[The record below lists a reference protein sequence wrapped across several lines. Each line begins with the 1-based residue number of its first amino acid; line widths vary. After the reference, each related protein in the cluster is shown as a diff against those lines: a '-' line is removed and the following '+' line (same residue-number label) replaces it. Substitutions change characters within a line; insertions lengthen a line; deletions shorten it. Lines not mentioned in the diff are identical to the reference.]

1 MILSNQ
7 ADLRSTIRLGFLLRL
22 ISYYQVNSLF
32 WLQSIL
38 MDSNAQLDIWLAEEA
53 EILNS
58 LKAGVGPGV
67 ASREQIIGKTG
78 LETMQSMLRGEIP
91 FPPIGQ
97 TLSFYMVHV
106 EEGQAI
112 FQGEPKAEH
121 LNPLGTIHGGFH
133 ATVLDSALGCAVHSK
148 LPVGRAYT
156 TTQLSVNIVRALTPK
171 IARVRAIGDVLH
183 FGRQVATAEAKLVGP
198 DGTLYAHAT
207 CSCLVFDQNVIK

>member
-1 MILSNQ
+1 M
-7 ADLRSTIRLGFLLRL
+7 
-22 ISYYQVNSLF
+22 
-32 WLQSIL
+32 
-38 MDSNAQLDIWLAEEA
+38 
-53 EILNS
+53 
-58 LKAGVGPGV
+58 
-67 ASREQIIGKTG
+67 
-78 LETMQSMLRGEIP
+78 
-91 FPPIGQ
+91 
-97 TLSFYMVHV
+97 
-106 EEGQAI
+106 
-112 FQGEPKAEH
+112 EPKAEH

-207 CSCLVFDQNVIK
+207 CSCLVFDQK

>member
-1 MILSNQ
+1 MNSN
-7 ADLRSTIRLGFLLRL
+7 S
-22 ISYYQVNSLF
+22 
-32 WLQSIL
+32 
-38 MDSNAQLDIWLAEEA
+38 QLDIWLAEEA
-53 EILNS
+53 KILNS

-67 ASREQIIGKTG
+67 ASREQIAGKTG
-78 LETMQSMLRGEIP
+78 IETMQSMLRGEIP

-106 EEGQAI
+106 EDGQAI

-133 ATVLDSALGCAVHSK
+133 ATLLDSALGCAVHSK

-207 CSCLVFDQNVIK
+207 CACLVFDLK